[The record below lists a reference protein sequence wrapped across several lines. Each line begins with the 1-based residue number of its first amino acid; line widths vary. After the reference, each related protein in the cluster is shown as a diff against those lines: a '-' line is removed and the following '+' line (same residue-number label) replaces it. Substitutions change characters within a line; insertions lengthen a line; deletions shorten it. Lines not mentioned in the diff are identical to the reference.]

1 MMEYRTL
8 GRSGLRVSALA
19 LGTVE
24 LGVEYGIALPG
35 EAARPSES
43 EGVRLVHAALDAGIT
58 LIDTA
63 RAYGVSEAVL
73 GEALRGRRDRVV
85 LATKVRTQGPD
96 GATPTGEAL
105 RRAMRASLEASLQA
119 LRTDYVDL
127 WQIHNV
133 DAALLSQ
140 GEVVAQVFEEAR
152 AAGMVRAVGGSTYGV
167 EAPLAA
173 LASGLFDVL
182 QVTYSVLD
190 QRLEERVFP
199 AAAAQGVGVIVRSVL
214 LKGALTARGDH
225 LPERLAPLRERSRAF
240 RELVAARGG
249 GRTPVQAA
257 IAFALGHPQIGAA
270 LVGVRSA
277 DELREALGAVRA
289 PLDPALR
296 AALAALRLDDAELLD
311 PSTWGIP

>member
-1 MMEYRTL
+1 MDYRTL

-24 LGVEYGIALPG
+24 LGLEYGIAMPG
-35 EAARPSES
+35 EAARPAAA
-43 EGVRLVHAALDAGIT
+43 EGVRLVHAALDAGLT

-63 RAYGVSEAVL
+63 RTYGASEEVL
-73 GEALRGRRDRVV
+73 GAALRGRRHEAV

-96 GATPTGEAL
+96 GATPAGDEL
-105 RRAMRASLEASLQA
+105 RRLMRASLEQSLRA

-133 DAALLSQ
+133 DDALLA
-140 GEVVAQVFEEAR
+140 EREAVADAFAR
-152 AAGMVRAVGGSTYGV
+152 ARADGLVRAVGGSTYGV

-173 LASGLFDVL
+173 LQSGLFDVL
-182 QVTYSVLD
+182 QVTYSVFD

-199 AAAAQGVGVIVRSVL
+199 DAAAAEVGLVVRSVL
-214 LKGALTARGDH
+214 LKGALTARGDY
-225 LPERLAPLRERSRAF
+225 LPEHLGPLRERSRAF

-249 GRTPVQAA
+249 GLTAVQAA
-257 IAFALGHPQIGAA
+257 IAFAIGHPRIGST
-270 LVGVRSA
+270 LVGVRSEE
-277 DELREALGAVRA
+277 ELREALGAVGGV
-289 PLDPALR
+289 LEPALR
-296 AALAALRLDDAELLD
+296 ADLAALRLDDSDLLN

>member
-1 MMEYRTL
+1 MDYRTL

-24 LGVEYGIALPG
+24 LGLEYGITLPG
-35 EAARPSES
+35 EAARPAEA

-63 RAYGVSEAVL
+63 RAYGASEEVL
-73 GEALRGRRDRVV
+73 GVALRGRRHEVV
-85 LATKVRTQGPD
+85 LATKVRTQRPD
-96 GATPTGEAL
+96 GGAPAGDEL
-105 RRAMRASLEASLQA
+105 RHLMRASLEQSLRA
-119 LRTDYVDL
+119 LQTDYVDL

-133 DAALLSQ
+133 DEALLAQ
-140 GEVVAQVFEEAR
+140 RDAVADAFAR
-152 AAGMVRAVGGSTYGV
+152 ARADGLVRAVGGSTYGV

-173 LASGLFDVL
+173 LESGLFDVL

-199 AAAAQGVGVIVRSVL
+199 AAAAANVGLVVRSVL
-214 LKGALTARGDH
+214 LKGVLTARGDY
-225 LPERLAPLRERSRAF
+225 LPEHLGPLRERSRAF
-240 RELVAARGG
+240 RELVAARGRG
-249 GRTPVQAA
+249 LTPVQAA
-257 IAFALGHPQIGAA
+257 IAFALGNPRIGST
-270 LVGVRSA
+270 LVGVRSEE
-277 DELREALGAVRA
+277 ELREALDAVGR

-296 AALAALRLDDAELLD
+296 DELAALRLDDPDLLN